1 MGWSN
6 GESNN
11 TRSRVVR
18 LRFARKLAGVED
30 IRLKGVDKFSVVTFE
45 MVRAAACGSCPP
57 VLTQPP
63 DSPWTAR
70 APDGLHS

>member
-6 GESNN
+6 DGESKN

-45 MVRAAACGSCPP
+45 MVRNFLWSWTGVAASHAPP
-57 VLTQPP
+57 QSL
-63 DSPWTAR
+63 DCKS
-70 APDGLHS
+70 S